1 MFCIGICA
9 FAIVSVKAL
18 GRTVT
23 ELSLMKPLTCQKV
36 EMGLY
41 LAVMVKIE
49 LLDFILQLDCV
60 RRRKFVVQVINLQ
73 PRLEEL

>member
-1 MFCIGICA
+1 
-9 FAIVSVKAL
+9 
-18 GRTVT
+18 
-23 ELSLMKPLTCQKV
+23 
-36 EMGLY
+36 MGLY